1 MSASTP
7 TQPEATPRKHI
18 PFVPEGMQM
27 KELTLRALLLGLV
40 LTIVLGA
47 ANAYLGLR
55 AGITIAATYPA
66 AVIAMA
72 VLRAWKGTL
81 LEENIARTAGTIG
94 EGLAA
99 GAIFTIPAF
108 VISKAWPSFRPA
120 DAYWKSTA
128 LMMVGSILGV
138 LFISLVRRVMVEDP
152 ELPFPESVAAAEIHK
167 AGRRGAQAAK
177 YLFWNIG
184 VGGIVYLLGR
194 FGLFAADKDI
204 HFTVGSLGRSQ
215 VSLGTT
221 GTTNIVAAGGT
232 STFAA
237 PSVSPAYL
245 GVGYII
251 GLRLASIQFAGG
263 VLAWGLM
270 VPMLIFFLGPQLK
283 HYLPADTPDD
293 WANMAISV
301 WRFIV
306 RPIAVGGML
315 VGAAWT
321 LFKMGKSLTAGIGRA
336 FSDMKQT
343 ADQRAKLSRTEQYM
357 SSKVVFSLIALMF
370 ILMCFLYVHISGL
383 IWPAVLAAVVM
394 LIVGF
399 FFATVSGSLVGF
411 IGSSNNPVS
420 GLTLSTLLI
429 AALLMVSL
437 GVSGTPGVATVLG
450 VAAVVCVSS
459 SVAGELLQDF
469 KVGYILGGTPR
480 KIQIAELIA
489 VVVAS
494 LVMYWPLY
502 LLNTAFG
509 FGSRQL
515 SAPQAGLMATLAIGI
530 VGGNMPWPLVVVG
543 IFFGIGM
550 IMMQVRSPMLVAV
563 GMYLPFET
571 TFAIF
576 LGGVFRSLG
585 DWMAK
590 RRGLNQA
597 QMARVENAGVLTA
610 SGLIAGESVFGL
622 IWAALIATG
631 LATSQNRVFQSIE
644 GWARSI
650 TAAQVFEHPM
660 YLSGVVVMALLA
672 ALMIYL
678 PLTSA
683 GDPSEPAPP
692 TAMM

>member
-1 MSASTP
+1 MSSPVPDAGTGVK
-7 TQPEATPRKHI
+7 KHV
-18 PFVPEGMQM
+18 PFVPENMEM
-27 KELTLRALLLGLV
+27 KEFTLRAVLLGLF
-40 LTIVLGA
+40 LTVVLGA

-72 VLRAWKGTL
+72 AMRAWKGSL

-108 VISKAWPSFRPA
+108 VIAKAWPSFRPA

-167 AGRRGAQAAK
+167 AGRRGADAAK

-184 VGGIVYLLGR
+184 VGGVVYLLGR

-204 HFTVGSLGRSQ
+204 HFAVGSLGRSQ
-215 VSLGTT
+215 VRLGTT
-221 GTTNIVAAGGT
+221 DSATIVAAGGT

-270 VPMLIFFLGPQLK
+270 VPLLIFFLGPNLK
-283 HYLPADTPDD
+283 HYLPADTSDN
-293 WANMAISV
+293 WAAMAIAV

-315 VGAAWT
+315 VGAAYT

-336 FSDMKQT
+336 FSDLRQT
-343 ADQRAKLSRTEQYM
+343 AAQRAQLSRTEQYM
-357 SSKVVFSLIALMF
+357 SSKAVFGLIALMF
-370 ILMCFLYVHISGL
+370 LLMCVLYIRISGL
-383 IWPAVLAAVVM
+383 IWPAILAAVVM
-394 LIVGF
+394 LVVGF
-399 FFATVSGSLVGF
+399 FMATVSGSLVGF

-437 GVSGTPGVATVLG
+437 GASGIKGVAVVLG

-480 KIQIAELIA
+480 KIQMAELIA

-494 LVMYWPLY
+494 LAMYWPLY
-502 LLNTAFG
+502 LLDTAFG

-530 VGGNMPWPLVVVG
+530 VGGDMPWALVVVG
-543 IFFGIGM
+543 IFMGIAM
-550 IMMQVRSPMLVAV
+550 IMMQVKSPMLVAV

-576 LGGVFRSLG
+576 LGGVFRAVG

-590 RRGLNQA
+590 RRGFNEA
-597 QMARVENAGVLTA
+597 QRARVENAGVLTA

-622 IWAALIATG
+622 LWAGFIALSFAHQSWLASAAAWAARI
-631 LATSQNRVFQSIE
+631 TS
-644 GWARSI
+644 
-650 TAAQVFEHPM
+650 AQIFDHPL
-660 YLSGVVVMALLA
+660 YLVGIVVMALLA
-672 ALMIYL
+672 ALMIWL
-678 PLTSA
+678 PLSSA

-692 TAMM
+692 TAIM